1 MTTESEKSRVS
12 NASDWMSKGDAAR
25 ARGVSRQA
33 IWELVS
39 RGRLTT
45 TVIAGRVLVSRAE
58 VMGFAPRPRGLG
70 MKNRPKGKAYVKK
83 KNYDP
88 SKWISLI
95 EAART
100 VGVTRQVI
108 ADLIRRRRLRT
119 LVSADKTFV
128 QRSGLE
134 NFMSQRRK
142 PVPSRRTKK
151 K

>member
-1 MTTESEKSRVS
+1 
-12 NASDWMSKGDAAR
+12 
-25 ARGVSRQA
+25 
-33 IWELVS
+33 
-39 RGRLTT
+39 
-45 TVIAGRVLVSRAE
+45 
-58 VMGFAPRPRGLG
+58 
-70 MKNRPKGKAYVKK
+70 MKNRPKGKPDVKN

-95 EAART
+95 DAART

-134 NFMSQRRK
+134 NFMAQRRK